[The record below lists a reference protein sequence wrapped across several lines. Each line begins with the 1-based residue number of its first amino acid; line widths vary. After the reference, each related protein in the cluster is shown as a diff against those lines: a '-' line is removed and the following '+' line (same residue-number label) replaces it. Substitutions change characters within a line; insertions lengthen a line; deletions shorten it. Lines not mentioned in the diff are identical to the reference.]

1 MHFRAAVVLLIS
13 IWIFS
18 LFTLCSYA
26 IEADQIKVAFIYNFS
41 KYIDWPTSVPGDTF
55 TVCGY
60 GDGDD
65 VLSSIS
71 GKSTQGKTI
80 KIKKL
85 SNPEEADSCHI
96 VYIRSGVSAEGI
108 LANLK
113 NKHVL
118 TVGDESGF
126 LNKGGMIGF
135 KMNDGKVLFDINAT
149 LVRGNGLTVSS
160 QLLKF
165 ANEIK

>member
-1 MHFRAAVVLLIS
+1 MHFRTAAVLLIS
-13 IWIFS
+13 IWILSVFA
-18 LFTLCSYA
+18 LCSYA
-26 IEADQIKVAFIYNFS
+26 IEADQIKVAFIFNFS
-41 KYIDWPTSVPGDTF
+41 KYVDWPTSVQSDTLMI
-55 TVCGY
+55 CGY

-71 GKSTQGKTI
+71 GKSAQGKTI
-80 KIKKL
+80 TIKKL
-85 SNPEEADSCHI
+85 SNPKESDSCHI
-96 VYIRSGVSAEGI
+96 VYIRSGVSADEI
-108 LANLK
+108 LANVK

-135 KMNDGKVLFDINAT
+135 KMSDGKVVFDINAT
-149 LVRGNGLTVSS
+149 LARGNGLTISS

>member
-1 MHFRAAVVLLIS
+1 MHFRAAAVLLIS
-13 IWIFS
+13 IWILS
-18 LFTLCSYA
+18 VLVLCSYA

-41 KYIDWPTSVPGDTF
+41 KYIDWPASAQGDTLM
-55 TVCGY
+55 VCGY
-60 GDGDD
+60 GDEDD

-71 GKSTQGKTI
+71 GKSAQGKTI
-80 KIKKL
+80 KTKKL

-96 VYIRSGVSAEGI
+96 VYIRSGVSADGI

-126 LNKGGMIGF
+126 LDMTHPR
-135 KMNDGKVLFDINAT
+135 KVEPPFVI
-149 LVRGNGLTVSS
+149 
-160 QLLKF
+160 
-165 ANEIK
+165 E